1 MSMKTNYKPGD
12 KIRVTKPGMFLGLEG
27 KVETNNTATT
37 FKPLLVDL
45 NPNGSWS
52 FNYADVVAVGNDKLI
67 VDINANFKKRV
78 VKKADGIV
86 SSAAPPTLEKD
97 METFQQSKAEKLIIV
112 EHDKPKRAYNRKAK
126 PVKQKRKYTKKQK

>member
-52 FNYADVVAVGNDKLI
+52 FNYED
-67 VDINANFKKRV
+67 
-78 VKKADGIV
+78 IV
-86 SSAAPPTLEKD
+86 SLGKENALDGLKTSSVGAVKEPTK
-97 METFQQSKAEKLIIV
+97 KLLKK
-112 EHDKPKRAYNRKAK
+112 KPA
-126 PVKQKRKYTKKQK
+126 KQKRKYNKKG